1 MDIQV
6 APPAPSFVLEAP
18 AHKMVQAGRTVYYL
32 ALRMAQFDDALPEEV
47 DSKIITHNRRFK
59 PNHAKAIE
67 DYLTA
72 ADRWVLGPIT
82 LSVDPA
88 HIEFTQYP
96 GQEGVS
102 VPLVG
107 VLRVKE
113 GARTSLKIIDGQ
125 HRRRAIRD
133 YRKADSADEDQE
145 RRRLFDESQMP
156 VAIYEEGEEVA
167 IRQMFADMAQQRT
180 PDAITK
186 ARFDMR
192 DPFNRAAEDVMDQ
205 SSWLKRYVEMNSSS
219 VARTS
224 DKLISFNQ
232 LSTNLKT
239 LEYGYYGRASRVRL
253 QEAANDLPR
262 IVDQGLAWTDEF
274 LPSARHEYLAL
285 LSEDIE
291 PGFLPQERP
300 STLAYNGTLLR
311 ILAGA
316 RFAWEQLDPPCP
328 VSQLEEFT
336 QTVDFRPRVNRG
348 VLAETGVVQ
357 TATVIGRRQEVQAA
371 IDLIVEKAAATR

>member
-6 APPAPSFVLEAP
+6 TPPAPSFVLEAP

-67 DYLTA
+67 DYLVA

-88 HIEFTQYP
+88 HIEFTQYS
-96 GQEGVS
+96 GQDGS
-102 VPLVG
+102 QGPLVG

-133 YRKADSADEDQE
+133 YRKAESDDEDRE
-145 RRRLFDESQMP
+145 RRRLFNESQMP
-156 VAIYEEGEEVA
+156 VAIYEEGDEVA

-180 PDAITK
+180 PDGITK

-192 DPFNRAAEDVMDQ
+192 DPFNRAAEDVMEQ

-274 LPSARHEYLAL
+274 LPAARPEYLAL
-285 LSEDIE
+285 LSEDVE
-291 PGFLPQERP
+291 PGFLPGERP
-300 STLAYNGTLLR
+300 GTLAYNGTMLR

-316 RFAWEQLDPPCP
+316 RFAWAELGSTRPA
-328 VSQLEEFT
+328 SHLAEYI
-336 QTVDFRPRVNRG
+336 QTMDFRPRDNRG
-348 VLAETGVVQ
+348 VLAESGIVQ
-357 TATVIGRRQEVQAA
+357 TATVIGRRQEVEAA
-371 IDLIVEKAAATR
+371 ISLIVANASAK